1 MALNV
6 PLKMTPVNYFTAEE
20 GEEKEKEE
28 EEDVA
33 KEKRKTTEI
42 KIVK

>member
-6 PLKMTPVNYFTAEE
+6 PLKMTPANYFTADEE
-20 GEEKEKEE
+20 EEKEE
-28 EEDVA
+28 EEEVA
-33 KEKRKTTEI
+33 KEKCKTTEI

>member
-6 PLKMTPVNYFTAEE
+6 PLKMTPVNYFTADEE
-20 GEEKEKEE
+20 EEKEE
-28 EEDVA
+28 EEEVA
-33 KEKRKTTEI
+33 KEKCKTTEI